1 MSKIKEMYENKG
13 NLYEKMKALAIEIQD
28 TDDTTVAKEKNAEW
42 NKYDEDYKVLVE
54 KIRIAEIN
62 EKMIAD
68 SAVLVDDPDNKVPQT
83 GKEMVKSKE
92 YVKAFSDFLRTGD
105 KKMEPENQDILSR
118 TNQFYTTDAYGGYT
132 IPEIMGDRI
141 LSAKLYFDGML
152 DKNLTTWLSTSTG
165 ATMTFPKVNDTDQSG
180 YVISEKSDLTTS
192 AQDMTFGVTTFG
204 AYKYTSG
211 LVKVSNELLQD
222 SDWDFASWLIDK
234 LAIRFWRG
242 LNTLFTTGSGS
253 STLEG
258 IVTGATKGEDAAVR
272 TITRDDFLNLY
283 HSVDIVYRNS
293 PFCRWMLNDST
304 LKALKAIVQSAT
316 YNESPLWQPSM
327 RVGEPDT
334 IEGKAYIVN
343 IDMDD
348 LFPTKKPVLF
358 GDFKQFLIREVLPM
372 KVRRLEELYAATDEV
387 GFVLLGRYDSG
398 SLAAQT
404 SYPIRFIRNATT

>member
-1 MSKIKEMYENKG
+1 MLLNEN
-13 NLYEKMKALAIEIQD
+13 
-28 TDDTTVAKEKNAEW
+28 
-42 NKYDEDYKVLVE
+42 
-54 KIRIAEIN
+54 IRIALID
-62 EKMIAD
+62 EKLAAGKANVIDEA
-68 SAVLVDDPDNKVPQT
+68 DNKIPET
-83 GKEMVKSKE
+83 GKEILKSKE
-92 YVKAFSDFLRTGD
+92 YNKAFNDFLRTGD
-105 KKMEPENQDILSR
+105 KKMKPESQDALNR
-118 TNQFYTTDAYGGYT
+118 ANQFYTTDAYGGYT

-141 LSAKLYFDGML
+141 LSAKLYFGGML
-152 DKNLTTWLSTSTG
+152 DKNLTSWISTATG

-180 YVISEKSDLTTS
+180 YVISEKSDLTSS

-211 LVKVSNELLQD
+211 LVKVSTELLQD

-242 LNTLFTTGSGS
+242 LNTLFTIGSGS

-258 IVTGATKGEDAAVR
+258 IVTGANKGEDATVR
-272 TITRDDFLNLY
+272 GLTRNDLLNLY

-293 PFCRWMLNDST
+293 PFCRWMLNDAT
-304 LKALKAIVQSAT
+304 LKTLKAIVQSAT

-334 IEGKAYIVN
+334 IEGKPYIIN
-343 IDMDD
+343 NDMEDIR
-348 LFPTKKPVLF
+348 PTYKPVLF

-398 SLAAQT
+398 TLAAQT
-404 SYPIRFIRNATT
+404 SYPLRFIRNATT

>member
-1 MSKIKEMYENKG
+1 MTTIKE
-13 NLYEKMKALAIEIQD
+13 LYEKKGRLIEQLKELSEAVKNATD
-28 TDDTTVAKEKNAEW
+28 TDSV
-42 NKYDEDYKVLVE
+42 
-54 KIRIAEIN
+54 N
-62 EKMIAD
+62 EKSAAWDKCDNDYVALLKQIDIALKTEALEAEKAD
-68 SAVLVDDPDNKVPQT
+68 VIDEADNKVPQA
-83 GKEMVKSKE
+83 GKEIVKSKE
-92 YVKAFSDFLRTGD
+92 YTEAFSDFLRTGD
-105 KKMEPENQDILSR
+105 KKMKPENQDVLSR
-118 TNQFYTTDAYGGYT
+118 ASQFYTTDAYGGYT

-141 LSAKLYFDGML
+141 LTAKLYFGGML

-165 ATMTFPKVNDTDQSG
+165 ATLTFPKVNDTDQSG
-180 YVISEKSDLTTS
+180 YVIAEKTDLNAS
-192 AQDMTFGVTTFG
+192 AEDMDFGVTSFG

-222 SDWDFASWLIDK
+222 SDWDFASWLIDQ

-242 LNTLFTTGSGS
+242 VNTLFTTGTGI
-253 STLEG
+253 STLKG

-272 TITRDDFLNLY
+272 TITRNDFLNLY
-283 HSVDIVYRNS
+283 HSVDIIYRNS

-334 IEGKAYIVN
+334 IEGKPYIVN
-343 IDMDD
+343 NDMDD

>member
-1 MSKIKEMYENKG
+1 MSKIKEMHENKG

-28 TDDTTVAKEKNAEW
+28 TDDTTVAREKNVEW

-68 SAVLVDDPDNKVPQT
+68 SAVPVEDPDNKVPQT
-83 GKEMVKSKE
+83 GKEMMKSKE
-92 YVKAFSDFLRTGD
+92 YGAAFDDFLRTGD
-105 KKMEPENQDILSR
+105 KIKPESKDVFKRAS
-118 TNQFYTTDAYGGYT
+118 QFYTTDAYGGYT

-141 LSAKLYFDGML
+141 LAAKLYFGGML

-180 YVISEKSDLTTS
+180 YVIAEKTDLAAS
-192 AQDMTFGVTTFG
+192 AEDITFGVTTFG

-222 SDWDFASWLIDK
+222 SDWDFASWLIDQ
-234 LAIRFWRG
+234 LSIRFWRG
-242 LNTLFTTGSGS
+242 LNTLFTNGSGS

-293 PFCRWMLNDST
+293 PFCRWMLNDAT

-334 IEGKAYIVN
+334 IEGKPYIVN
-343 IDMDD
+343 NDMDD

-372 KVRRLEELYAATDEV
+372 KVRRLEELFAATDEV

-404 SYPIRFIRNATT
+404 SYPIRFIRNSTT

>member
-1 MSKIKEMYENKG
+1 MITIKE
-13 NLYEKMKALAIEIQD
+13 LYEKKGRLIEQLKELSEAVKNATD
-28 TDDTTVAKEKNAEW
+28 TDSV
-42 NKYDEDYKVLVE
+42 
-54 KIRIAEIN
+54 N
-62 EKMIAD
+62 EKSAAWDKCDNDYVALEKQIDIALKTEALEAEKAD
-68 SAVLVDDPDNKVPQT
+68 VIDPASEKAPQT
-83 GKEMVKSKE
+83 GKEIVKSKE
-92 YVKAFSDFLRTGD
+92 YTKAFSDFLRTGD
-105 KKMEPENQDILSR
+105 KEMKPENQNILSR
-118 TNQFYTTDAYGGYT
+118 ANQFYTTDAYGGYT

-141 LSAKLYFDGML
+141 LSAKLYFGGML

-165 ATMTFPKVNDTDQSG
+165 ATMTFPKVNDTDQAG
-180 YVISEKSDLTTS
+180 YVIAEKTDLTSS

-258 IVTGATKGEDAAVR
+258 IVTGATKGEDATVR
-272 TITRDDFLNLY
+272 GITRNDFLNLY

-293 PFCRWMLNDST
+293 PFCRWMLNDAT
-304 LKALKAIVQSAT
+304 LKALKALVQSAT

-334 IEGKAYIVN
+334 IEGKPYIVN
-343 IDMDD
+343 NDMDD

-404 SYPIRFIRNATT
+404 SYPLRFIRNATT